1 MQGSI
6 IQVSTVI
13 QQSSPCNWVFK
24 EEPAEHHP
32 RDYGQVKPQLKL
44 ELGMTCLDCSPSL
57 GTGSTAS
64 NFHF

>member
-13 QQSSPCNWVFK
+13 QQSSPCNW
-24 EEPAEHHP
+24 